1 MGIGERFL
9 DEQAAPAPGYRA
21 AIRCPSEEC
30 PGIVVAPRAG
40 VEFAYC
46 PQCGGAWDAG
56 RFGSSG
62 HPEYLQLLDD
72 MKALH
77 VKKAA
82 DYGRDDDPLANLRA
96 SAQVGI
102 EPWRATWLRA
112 KDKVTRIDTFCVKGT
127 LANEG
132 VEDSLKDLAAYCLL
146 ALVLFREA
154 QA

>member
-9 DEQAAPAPGYRA
+9 DEQAEKA
-21 AIRCPSEEC
+21 
-30 PGIVVAPRAG
+30 
-40 VEFAYC
+40 
-46 PQCGGAWDAG
+46 
-56 RFGSSG
+56 G
-62 HPEYLQLLDD
+62 HPEFLKLCDA

-77 VKKAA
+77 CKKAQ
-82 DYGRDDDPLANLRA
+82 DYGRDIDPLANLRA

-112 KDKVTRIDTFCVKGT
+112 KDKVTRIDTYCQKGT

-132 VEDSLKDLAAYCLL
+132 VEDSFLDLAAYCLL

-154 QA
+154 KA